1 LYDLAL
7 VEPGPLPPHERSWRH
22 PSELGPTRHDLVDES
37 GGHLAPFV
45 FGALA
50 VVAVA
55 GLVITMT
62 PRAVSNPVAL
72 SATTMP
78 PAVVSV
84 VSAPDAGTERSPSVP
99 TAQPSGIPMGA
110 LLTSFAAFPHA
121 VTSGPRLDLD
131 GTGIAPG
138 EPDATDVVLVRTDA
152 VTYRLPWG
160 QVPLLDMPDGTVVFT
175 VEGDLLAHVRRGD
188 LVVLN
193 AD

>member
-1 LYDLAL
+1 MA
-7 VEPGPLPPHERSWRH
+7 E
-22 PSELGPTRHDLVDES
+22 ES
-37 GGHLAPFV
+37 GNHLAPFV

-55 GLVITMT
+55 GLVVAMT
-62 PRAVSNPVAL
+62 PRAVTNPLAL

-84 VSAPDAGTERSPSVP
+84 ASAPGGSAPSVP
-99 TAQPSGIPMGA
+99 TAQPAGIPMGA

-121 VTSGPRLDLD
+121 VTSGPHFDLD
-131 GTGIAPG
+131 GTGIANG
-138 EPDATDVVLVRTDA
+138 EPDADGVVLVRTDA

-175 VEGDLLAHVRRGD
+175 VDGDLLAHVRRGE
-188 LVVLN
+188 LVVLS

>member
-1 LYDLAL
+1 MA
-7 VEPGPLPPHERSWRH
+7 E
-22 PSELGPTRHDLVDES
+22 ES
-37 GGHLAPFV
+37 GNHLAPFV

-55 GLVITMT
+55 GLVVAMT
-62 PRAVSNPVAL
+62 PRAVTNPLAL

-78 PAVVSV
+78 PAVVSAASV
-84 VSAPDAGTERSPSVP
+84 PGNGPGGAAPSVP
-99 TAQPSGIPMGA
+99 TAQPAGIPMGA

-121 VTSGPRLDLD
+121 VTSGPHLDLD
-131 GTGIAPG
+131 GTGIANG
-138 EPDATDVVLVRTDA
+138 EPDADDVVLVRTDA

-175 VEGDLLAHVRRGD
+175 VDGDLLAHVRRGE
-188 LVVLN
+188 LVVLS